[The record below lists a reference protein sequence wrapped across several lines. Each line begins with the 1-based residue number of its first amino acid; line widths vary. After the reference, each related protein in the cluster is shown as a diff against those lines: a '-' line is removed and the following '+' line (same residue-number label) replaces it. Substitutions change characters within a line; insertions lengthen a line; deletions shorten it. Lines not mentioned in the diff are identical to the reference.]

1 MRNNLLFAVGLW
13 LFMSINANAT
23 EIVPITG
30 NWYFFDVDEVISQ
43 SGGTEWID
51 AQVDE
56 SFGYMGDGSALTF
69 SFSLTSSAFLNL
81 VDAGLAG
88 DVFTLVVNG
97 VEHTSSAVA
106 ANSTTFAGA
115 DFDAAWSM
123 PEFSRLSLLL
133 APGVYQ
139 VTGFLNQSAT
149 DEYGSPYL
157 ATAGGL
163 QIVDV
168 DEPGLFVLFGL
179 GVFLLL
185 CCRMKRNAVTL
196 FDKGVLV

>member
-1 MRNNLLFAVGLW
+1 MRNNILFAVGLW

-23 EIVPITG
+23 EIVPATG

-51 AQVDE
+51 AQVDD
-56 SFGYMGDGSALTF
+56 SLGYAGDGSALTF
-69 SFSLTSSAFLNL
+69 SFSLTNSAFLNL

-97 VEHTSSAVA
+97 VEHASSAVA
-106 ANSTTFAGA
+106 ANSTAFIGT

-133 APGVYQ
+133 TPGVYQ
-139 VTGFLNQSAT
+139 VTGFLNQSAI

-157 ATAGGL
+157 ATVGGL

-179 GVFLLL
+179 GVLLL
-185 CCRMKRNAVTL
+185 LSRRIKRAAAAL
-196 FDKGVLV
+196 LDKGVLV